1 VTKAAALI
9 FSLCALGAMNSHAL
23 AASNCNAQVRQQ
35 WNASSKHK
43 FTLEAISNGPDC
55 NRAVVLL
62 VARDAKGEVQ
72 WTLIRRASYVAMF
85 SPEATKNGKDMP
97 GALKRWLA
105 TGSQSNLKTM
115 DKLPD
120 WKKGAD
126 GPAENP
132 PAEFPFTVS
141 DELDRDTY
149 LAWRKAKLP
158 LLCFVQGMESELCIT
173 STDQGLV
180 TEVGI
185 QSFPGM
191 TRSHGFCISG
201 NRLCKTF
208 NMPILPCASM
218 LPPCRLAKCH
228 PHQSRRNQSSSPRG

>member
-9 FSLCALGAMNSHAL
+9 FSLCALDAMNFHAL

-141 DELDRDTY
+141 DEL
-149 LAWRKAKLP
+149 P

-185 QSFPGM
+185 QSFPG
-191 TRSHGFCISG
+191 
-201 NRLCKTF
+201 
-208 NMPILPCASM
+208 
-218 LPPCRLAKCH
+218 
-228 PHQSRRNQSSSPRG
+228 

>member
-1 VTKAAALI
+1 VTKATTLI
-9 FSLCALGAMNSHAL
+9 FILCALGPMNSHAL
-23 AASNCNAQVRQQ
+23 AASNCNARVSQP
-35 WNASSKHK
+35 WNANAKHK

-72 WTLIRRASYVAMF
+72 WTLVRRASYVAMF

-97 GALKRWLA
+97 GALKQWLI
-105 TGSQSNLKTM
+105 TGLQSDLKTM
-115 DKLPD
+115 EKLPD

-126 GPAENP
+126 GPAEDP

-141 DELDRDTY
+141 AELDRDTY
-149 LAWRKAKLP
+149 LAWRKAKFP

-185 QSFPGM
+185 QSFPG
-191 TRSHGFCISG
+191 
-201 NRLCKTF
+201 
-208 NMPILPCASM
+208 
-218 LPPCRLAKCH
+218 
-228 PHQSRRNQSSSPRG
+228 